1 MDIQYNNELVD
12 NCIDNLQELET
23 TLNRSYKKKGSAVIT
38 KVAQVLK
45 KLNLLK
51 EEINNVSGG
60 VEVLGTIPARNLE
73 EWKDNATMSLP
84 NGASLAMANDVEA
97 ALDKFKSVY

>member
-38 KVAQVLK
+38 KVASVLK

-51 EEINNVSGG
+51 EEINESG
-60 VEVLGTIPARNLE
+60 VEALGTIPARNLE

-84 NGASLAMANDVEA
+84 NGASLAMADDVEA

>member
-12 NCIDNLQELET
+12 NVIDNLQDLET
-23 TLNRSYKKKGSAVIT
+23 TLNHSYKKKGPAVIT
-38 KVAQVLK
+38 KVASVLK

-51 EEINNVSGG
+51 EEINESG
-60 VEVLGTIPARNLE
+60 VEALGTIPARNIE
-73 EWKDNATMSLP
+73 EWKDNATLSLP

>member
-1 MDIQYNNELVD
+1 MDIKYLNDLADNSVD
-12 NCIDNLQELET
+12 LLHTFEVESSTNDKTFAKILSRLPN
-23 TLNRSYKKKGSAVIT
+23 VF
-38 KVAQVLK
+38 K

>member
-12 NCIDNLQELET
+12 NVIDNLQDLET
-23 TLNRSYKKKGSAVIT
+23 TLNHSYKKKGSAVIT
-38 KVAQVLK
+38 KVATVLK

-51 EEINNVSGG
+51 EEINESG
-60 VEVLGTIPARNLE
+60 VEALGTIPARNIE
-73 EWKDNATMSLP
+73 EWKDNATLSLP

>member
-38 KVAQVLK
+38 KVASVLK

-51 EEINNVSGG
+51 EEINESG
-60 VEVLGTIPARNLE
+60 VEALGTIPARNLE

>member
-23 TLNRSYKKKGSAVIT
+23 TLNRSYKKKGYAVIT
-38 KVAQVLK
+38 KVASVLK

-51 EEINNVSGG
+51 EEINESG
-60 VEVLGTIPARNLE
+60 VEALGTIPARNLE

>member
-12 NCIDNLQELET
+12 NCISNLQNLET
-23 TLNRSYKKKGSAVIT
+23 TLNSYYKTGPVVGTIKKIDSVF
-38 KVAQVLK
+38 K
-45 KLNLLK
+45 KLKLLK
-51 EEINNVSGG
+51 DEINESG
-60 VEVLGTIPARNLE
+60 VEAWGTIPARNIE
-73 EWKDNATMSLP
+73 EWKDNATLSLP

>member
-12 NCIDNLQELET
+12 NVIDNLQDLET
-23 TLNRSYKKKGSAVIT
+23 TLNHSYKKKGSAVIT
-38 KVAQVLK
+38 KVASVLK

-51 EEINNVSGG
+51 EEINESG
-60 VEVLGTIPARNLE
+60 VEALGTIPARNIE
-73 EWKDNATMSLP
+73 EWKDNATLSLP